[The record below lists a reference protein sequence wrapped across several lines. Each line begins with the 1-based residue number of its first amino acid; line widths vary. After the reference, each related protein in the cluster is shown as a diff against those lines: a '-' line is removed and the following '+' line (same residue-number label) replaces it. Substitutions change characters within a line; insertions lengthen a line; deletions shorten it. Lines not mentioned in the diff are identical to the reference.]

1 VTTAT
6 HSINMYPILTLKPG
20 KEGALGFHHPWVF
33 SGALQGVPRE
43 IEQGVIVRVADQHGK
58 IIGTG
63 TYSEH
68 SMIAVRIFDFAE
80 CTLDQ
85 DWFAAKLRRAEERRR
100 WFDLGVSDPAAGY
113 RVIFGETDG
122 IPGLVV
128 DRYADILVLQIA
140 TAGTEFLKELIVNAL
155 VDFYAPRAIIERSDL
170 PVRREE
176 GLDETVGVLYGED
189 VDRVEF
195 HEGELRFVA
204 NVKSGQKTGFFLDQ
218 RELRR
223 RLMYYAADREV
234 LNLFSYTGSFAV
246 AALKAGARSV
256 DNLDGSQSALDQI
269 PAQLE
274 LNQLASSSV
283 TTECTDVFNWVSK
296 HGDPSYD
303 MVIVDPPALIKSYRD
318 AETGSKAYHFL
329 NRAALRLMRTDGIF
343 VTSSCSAHYSED
355 DFAVMLRRASVQA
368 GVTLDILETVRQS
381 ADHPISIYFPESLY
395 LKSFICQVR
404 R

>member
-1 VTTAT
+1 
-6 HSINMYPILTLKPG
+6 MYPILTLKPG

-33 SGALQGVPRE
+33 SGALQGIPRE
-43 IEQGVIVRVADQHGK
+43 IEQGAIVRVVDQQGK

-63 TYSEH
+63 TYSAH

-85 DWFAAKLRRAEERRR
+85 EWFAARLRRAEERRR
-100 WFDLGVSDPAAGY
+100 WFDLGVGDPAAGY
-113 RVIFGETDG
+113 RVVFGETDG

-128 DRYADILVLQIA
+128 DRYADVLVLQIA
-140 TAGTEFLKELIVNAL
+140 TAGMESLKEIIVQALIDL
-155 VDFYAPRAIIERSDL
+155 YAPRTIIERSDL

-176 GLDETVGVLYGED
+176 GLNEAVGVLYGED

-195 HEGELRFVA
+195 REGDLRFVA

-223 RLMYYAADREV
+223 RLMHYATDRGTV

-256 DNLDGSQSALDQI
+256 HNIDGSQSALDLI
-269 PAQLE
+269 AAQLE

-283 TTECTDVFNWVSK
+283 TTECTDVFNWISI

-303 MVIVDPPALIKSYRD
+303 MVIVDPPALIKSHRD

-329 NRAALRLMRTDGIF
+329 NRAALRLMRADGIF

-355 DFAVMLRRASVQA
+355 DFTVMLRRASVQA

-381 ADHPISIYFPESLY
+381 ADHPISIYFPESRY

>member
-1 VTTAT
+1 
-6 HSINMYPILTLKPG
+6 MYPILTLKPG
-20 KEGALGFHHPWVF
+20 KEGALGFRHPWVF
-33 SGALQGVPRE
+33 SGALQGIPRE
-43 IEQGVIVRVADQHGK
+43 IGQGAIVRVEDQHGK

-63 TYSEH
+63 TYSAH
-68 SMIAVRIFDFAE
+68 SMIAVRIFDFAD
-80 CTLDQ
+80 CILDQ
-85 DWFAAKLRRAEERRR
+85 EWFAARLRRAEERRR
-100 WFDLGVSDPAAGY
+100 WFDLGVGESDAGY
-113 RVIFGETDG
+113 RVVFGESDG

-128 DRYADILVLQIA
+128 DRYADVLVLQIA
-140 TAGTEFLKELIVNAL
+140 TAGMESLKELVVRAL
-155 VDFYAPRAIIERSDL
+155 IGFYAPRAIIERSDL

-176 GLDETVGVLYGED
+176 GLSEAAGVLYGED

-195 HEGELRFVA
+195 REGELRFIA
-204 NVKSGQKTGFFLDQ
+204 DVKLGQKTGFFLDQ

-223 RLMYYAADREV
+223 RSMRYAADREV
-234 LNLFSYTGSFAV
+234 LNLFSYTGSFAA

-256 DNLDGSQSALDQI
+256 HNIDGSQSALDQI
-269 PAQLE
+269 TAQLE
-274 LNQLASSSV
+274 LNQLTTSSV
-283 TTECTDVFNWVSK
+283 TAECADVFNWLSM
-296 HGDPSYD
+296 HDDPCYD
-303 MVIVDPPALIKSYRD
+303 MIIVDPPALIKTHRD
-318 AETGSKAYHFL
+318 AESGSKAYHFL

-368 GVTLDILETVRQS
+368 GVTLEILETIRQS

>member
-1 VTTAT
+1 
-6 HSINMYPILTLKPG
+6 MYPVLTLKPG
-20 KEGALGFHHPWVF
+20 KESALGFHHPWVF
-33 SGALQGVPRE
+33 SGALQGIPRE
-43 IEQGVIVRVADQHGK
+43 IEQGATVWVADQHGK

-63 TYSEH
+63 TYSTH
-68 SMIAVRIFDFAE
+68 SMIAVRVFDFAE

-85 DWFAAKLRRAEERRR
+85 EWFAARLHRAEEHRR
-100 WFDLGVSDPAAGY
+100 WFDLGIGDPAAGY
-113 RVIFGETDG
+113 RVIFGESDG

-128 DRYADILVLQIA
+128 DRYADVLVLQIA
-140 TAGTEFLKELIVNAL
+140 TAGIESLKEIIVQAL
-155 VDFYAPRAIIERSDL
+155 VDFYAPRAIVERSDL

-176 GLDETVGVLYGED
+176 GLSEAVRVLYGED

-195 HEGELRFVA
+195 REGELRFVA
-204 NVKSGQKTGFFLDQ
+204 DVKSGQKTGFFLDQ

-223 RLMYYAADREV
+223 RLMHYAAGREV
-234 LNLFSYTGSFAV
+234 LNLFSYSGSFAV

-256 DNLDGSQSALDQI
+256 HNLDGSRSALDLIADQF
-269 PAQLE
+269 E
-274 LNQLASSSV
+274 LNQLACSSA
-283 TTECTDVFNWVSK
+283 TTECTDAFNWLST
-296 HGDPSYD
+296 HGDPSHD
-303 MVIVDPPALIKSYRD
+303 MIIVDPPALIKSHRD

-343 VTSSCSAHYSED
+343 VTSSCSSHYTVD
-355 DFAVMLRRASVQA
+355 DFAVMLRRASIQA

-381 ADHPISIYFPESLY
+381 ADHPISMYFPESRY

>member
-1 VTTAT
+1 
-6 HSINMYPILTLKPG
+6 MYPILTLKPG

-33 SGALQGVPRE
+33 SGALQGIPHDVK
-43 IEQGVIVRVADQHGK
+43 QGMIVRVEDQQGR

-63 TYSEH
+63 SYSAH

-80 CTLDQ
+80 CALDQ
-85 DWFAAKLRRAEERRR
+85 EWFAIRLRRAEERRR
-100 WFDLGVSDPAAGY
+100 WFNLGVGDPVAGY
-113 RVIFGETDG
+113 RVIFGESDG

-128 DRYADILVLQIA
+128 DRYADVLVLQIA
-140 TAGTEFLKELIVNAL
+140 TAGTESLKELIVKAL
-155 VDFYAPRAIIERSDL
+155 VDSYAPRAIIERSDL

-176 GLDETVGVLYGED
+176 GMSEAVCVLYGD
-189 VDRVEF
+189 GTVDRVEF
-195 HEGELRFVA
+195 REGDLRFIA
-204 NVKSGQKTGFFLDQ
+204 SVKSGQKTGFFLDQ

-223 RLMYYAADREV
+223 RLMNYAAGREV

-256 DNLDGSQSALDQI
+256 HNIDGSQSALDLI
-269 PAQLE
+269 AAQLE

-283 TTECTDVFNWVSK
+283 TTECTDIFNWLST

-303 MVIVDPPALIKSYRD
+303 MMIVDPPALIKSHRD

-329 NRAALRLMRTDGIF
+329 NRAALRLMRTDGVF
-343 VTSSCSAHYSED
+343 VTSSCSAHYTED

-381 ADHPISIYFPESLY
+381 ADHPLSVYFPESLY

>member
-1 VTTAT
+1 
-6 HSINMYPILTLKPG
+6 MYPTLTLKPG

-33 SGALQGVPRE
+33 SGALQGIPRE
-43 IEQGVIVRVADQHGK
+43 IKQGAIVRVVDQQGK
-58 IIGTG
+58 IIGAG
-63 TYSEH
+63 TYSAH

-80 CTLDQ
+80 CALDQ
-85 DWFAAKLRRAEERRR
+85 EWFTARFRRADERRR
-100 WFDLGVSDPAAGY
+100 WFDLGVGDPAAGY
-113 RVIFGETDG
+113 RVVFGETDG

-128 DRYADILVLQIA
+128 DRYADVLVLQVA
-140 TAGTEFLKELIVNAL
+140 TAGTESLKKLIVQAL
-155 VDFYAPRAIIERSDL
+155 IDFYAPKSIIERSDL

-176 GLDETVGVLYGED
+176 GLKETVGVLYGED

-195 HEGELRFVA
+195 REGNLRFVA
-204 NVKSGQKTGFFLDQ
+204 DVKSGQKTGFFLDQ

-223 RLMYYAADREV
+223 RLMRYAADHEV

-256 DNLDGSQSALDQI
+256 HNIDGSQPALDLM
-269 PAQLE
+269 ATQLE

-283 TTECTDVFNWVSK
+283 TSECTDSFNWLSK

-303 MVIVDPPALIKSYRD
+303 MVIVDPPALIKSHRD
-318 AETGSKAYHFL
+318 VETGSKAYHFL
-329 NRAALRLMRTDGIF
+329 NRAALRLMHTDGIF
-343 VTSSCSAHYSED
+343 VTSSCSAHFSED